1 MSRRLYLT
9 PPHNLRGEDGP
20 GRATYSGGVMS
31 MLRRAKRL
39 ILLATAASVVIRVLR
54 SIARSDRV
62 SSGAVPGIGGDTW
75 PPVPV
80 KPAGRG

>member
-1 MSRRLYLT
+1 
-9 PPHNLRGEDGP
+9 
-20 GRATYSGGVMS
+20 MS

-39 ILLATAASVVIRVLR
+39 ILLAAAASVVIRVLR
-54 SIARSDRV
+54 SIARSNRAP
-62 SSGAVPGIGGDTW
+62 SGAFPGIGGDTW

>member
-1 MSRRLYLT
+1 V
-9 PPHNLRGEDGP
+9 
-20 GRATYSGGVMS
+20 ATYSGGVMS

-39 ILLATAASVVIRVLR
+39 ILLAAAASVVIRVLR
-54 SIARSDRV
+54 SIARSNRAP
-62 SSGAVPGIGGDTW
+62 SGAFPGIGGDTW

>member
-1 MSRRLYLT
+1 
-9 PPHNLRGEDGP
+9 
-20 GRATYSGGVMS
+20 MS

-39 ILLATAASVVIRVLR
+39 ILLATAAGVVIGVLR

-62 SSGAVPGIGGDTW
+62 PSGAVPGIGGDTW

-80 KPAGRG
+80 NPAGRG